1 MILDAAGLEFW
12 DSTSNHWLVHKAL
25 SLGFLP
31 NNGGALMLE
40 LFQDVSG
47 DGTRLWLQHIFM
59 GN

>member
-12 DSTSNHWLVHKAL
+12 DSTSNYWFTKAL

-31 NNGGALMLE
+31 KNGGALMLE

-47 DGTRLWLQHIFM
+47 DGTRLWMQQILM
-59 GN
+59 GS